1 MLLIIIQARTSSKR
15 LPGKVL
21 LKLRNKTILEIIIQK
36 LQKLKIKKDI
46 YSYFKNKNDDPIEKS
61 PKKI

>member
-46 YSYFKNKNDDPIEKS
+46 YSYFKK
-61 PKKI
+61 